1 MKQFLQQMILG
12 LTGILLTLTSLA
24 QKQTPPEGGTPRD
37 FKLPAKKTASLPN
50 GMRSVLVPYGAI
62 PKVSVRLIIKT
73 GNVHESAD
81 QVWLSDLLGR
91 LMNEGTR
98 SLSAREL
105 AVKAAS
111 MGGAVGISVGSDQLT
126 IYGDALAE
134 FAPALTAL
142 LADMVMHPLL
152 PASELPRL
160 KADLKRNL
168 ALSKTRPRS
177 IAAEQFNKLVFAH
190 TPYAVT
196 YPTEAMIDGYTI
208 EDLRQFYEQ
217 ELGARRAVLYVAG
230 QFDEKATGTAI
241 KKFFKDWK
249 SGKEPLYP
257 SAKQTAQEGVTL
269 INRDNAPQTTIIMG
283 LPSIGPSNPDYL
295 AMTVTNA
302 LLGGSFASRI
312 TSNIREDKG
321 YTYSPGSGLSL
332 HPTAAAWNET
342 ADVTSEH
349 TIDAI
354 REIKKEINLLST
366 EAPGQQELL
375 GIQRYM
381 AGIFVLQNSTPAGII
396 GQLNFMDLYGLD
408 ESYLTNQVKNIY
420 AVTPGQVSA
429 LAKKYLPV
437 DKMTI
442 VMVGDSAS
450 VKKQQETAGK

>member
-1 MKQFLQQMILG
+1 M
-12 LTGILLTLTSLA
+12 LLTLTAVA
-24 QKQTPPEGGTPRD
+24 QKQTPPEGGTPKD
-37 FKLPAKKTASLPN
+37 FKLPAKNTASLPN

-62 PKVSVRLIIKT
+62 PKVSIRLIVKT
-73 GNVHESAD
+73 GNVHEGAN
-81 QVWLSDLLGR
+81 QIWLSDLLGR

-134 FAPALTAL
+134 FAPELTAL

-152 PASELPRL
+152 PVSELPRL

-177 IAAEQFNKLVFAH
+177 IASEQFNKLVFAN

-196 YPTEAMIDGYTI
+196 YPTEAMIDSYTI
-208 EDLRQFYEQ
+208 EDIRHFYEQ

-241 KKFFKDWK
+241 QNSFKDWK
-249 SGKEPLYP
+249 PGKEPLYP
-257 SAKQTAQEGVTL
+257 SNKQTAQAGVTL

-283 LPSIGPSNPDYL
+283 LPSIGPSDPDYL

-354 REIKKEINLLST
+354 REIKKEINLLAT
-366 EAPGQQELL
+366 EAPGQSELL

-381 AGIFVLQNSTPAGII
+381 AGIFVLQNSTPSGII

-408 ESYLTNQVKNIY
+408 DSYLNNQVKNIY

-442 VMVGDSAS
+442 VMVGDSVS
-450 VKKQQETAGK
+450 VKKQQEAAEK